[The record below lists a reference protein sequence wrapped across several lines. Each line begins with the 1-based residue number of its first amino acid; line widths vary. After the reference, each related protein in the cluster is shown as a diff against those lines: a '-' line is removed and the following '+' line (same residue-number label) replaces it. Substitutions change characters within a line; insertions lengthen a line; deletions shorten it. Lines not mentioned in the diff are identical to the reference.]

1 MTVTPK
7 ISGVRV
13 CTSYHS
19 RFPRQTRRLKRK
31 TNARKCLQFVFE
43 RKSLYLSKFFFFG
56 RGSHIMQGN
65 SLLALAGLVSAVFN
79 YLSLTVSNIQETQG
93 TKNTSESH
101 ITMEEWIARITDTKL
116 TILDGNLETFGA
128 PMAWCQQVRCHIKY

>member
-1 MTVTPK
+1 
-7 ISGVRV
+7 
-13 CTSYHS
+13 
-19 RFPRQTRRLKRK
+19 
-31 TNARKCLQFVFE
+31 
-43 RKSLYLSKFFFFG
+43 
-56 RGSHIMQGN
+56 MQGN